1 MIKIYK
7 YLNGLSPQI
16 MNDIFKLR
24 KKLTIWEMLIYLNT
38 KILDQS
44 DTVYVVLPIEL
55 VRFHRYLPLKQ
66 ETQFH

>member
-1 MIKIYK
+1 MIKIFK

-38 KILDQS
+38 KILEQS

>member
-24 KKLTIWEMLIYLNT
+24 KKLTIWEMLIYLDT
-38 KILDQS
+38 KILEQS

>member
-38 KILDQS
+38 KILEQS